1 MVKKKEVLLVG
12 SIIIKPKNLFH
23 KLLQFVKVCKTQRL
37 IKIELP
43 MSAGKVAEI
52 AGAVSDIKSLYGDPR
67 SDDEVSDVPSSYL
80 AYIIGLAL
88 GIKGKQANKLREAI
102 SEQWTDDEL
111 SEALKKIYSS
121 IDFASMAQLFMLL
134 GKLPMDE
141 NDHKKMLASVIYG

>member
-1 MVKKKEVLLVG
+1 MVKEKEVLTVG

-23 KLLQFVKVCKTQRL
+23 KLLQIARVCKTQRL
-37 IKIELP
+37 IEIELP

-52 AGAVSDIKSLYGDPR
+52 AGAISDIKTLYGEHG
-67 SDDEVSDVPSSYL
+67 SEDEVSDVPSSYL

-88 GIKGKQANKLREAI
+88 GIKGKQAIKVREAI
-102 SEQWTDDEL
+102 SDQWTDDEL

-121 IDFASMAQLFMLL
+121 IDFAPMAQLFMLL

-141 NDHKKMLASVIYG
+141 NNHKKMLASAIYG